1 MKYVI
6 IFIIRLENTS
16 KKIQSGRKVK
26 KTKSSLL
33 NIYLAKL
40 DEVLGFTNKTKQIY
54 NLNTVSQQTQNHNQ
68 KLKKVP
74 GLPERFYEILTESF
88 RYYANILKDIL
99 ICLHNMFFIFTSTL

>member
-68 KLKKVP
+68 KLV
-74 GLPERFYEILTESF
+74 LLCLDYWV
-88 RYYANILKDIL
+88 IL
-99 ICLHNMFFIFTSTL
+99 ISCGSESRKRYTLGLFFICLEKDFGINPA